1 MWWVWEKK
9 FNFLNYFEQIIETE
23 EFILHG
29 TLT

>member
-1 MWWVWEKK
+1 MSLRNK
-9 FNFLNYFEQIIETE
+9 FNFLNYFEQMIETE